1 MKRVIIYICM
11 LLFMFGLAGCTLN
24 YDEQEEFLTEPEVTT
39 EEEITEKEELVPL
52 LAENEA
58 DELYL
63 YGIKPD
69 GVILYADGEGHYFD
83 WEYSCADYRQ
93 PRIFKGHF
101 DGDDS
106 EDIAVVTYTKC
117 DGESVE
123 DLRFITDGDFGADDV
138 YLVDEYE
145 FNSYVAHHIDHS
157 YANHTITFSLGDVN
171 YSFDLSENF
180 ETLVFQKVSYSEN
193 VTYEFVD
200 GEIYVNII
208 PVFYSGDAE
217 NDYGKTE
224 VDLIVRAKLVFDG
237 YNISLTDAQLRPN
250 LI

>member
-1 MKRVIIYICM
+1 MKRIIIYICM
-11 LLFMFGLAGCTLN
+11 LLLLMCLAGCTLN
-24 YDEQEEFLTEPEVTT
+24 YDEAKESPAVAEETT
-39 EEEITEKEELVPL
+39 EEEVTEKEELVPL

-69 GVILYADGEGHYFD
+69 GVILYADGNGHYYD
-83 WEYSCADYRQ
+83 WAYSCADYRQ
-93 PRIFKGHF
+93 PKIFKGHF
-101 DGDDS
+101 DNDKK

-117 DGESVE
+117 DGMSVE
-123 DLRFITDGDFGADDV
+123 DLHIITDGDFGADDV

-208 PVFYSGDAE
+208 PVVYSSDAE

-237 YNISLTDAQLRPN
+237 YNISLTDAQLRPD
-250 LI
+250 I

>member
-1 MKRVIIYICM
+1 MKRIIIYICM
-11 LLFMFGLAGCTLN
+11 LLLLMCLAGCTLN
-24 YDEQEEFLTEPEVTT
+24 SDAQKDSPTVSEVTT
-39 EEEITEKEELVPL
+39 EEEITEKEELIPL

-58 DELYL
+58 DGLYL

-69 GVILYADGEGHYFD
+69 GVILYADGNGHYYD
-83 WEYSCADYRQ
+83 WAYSCADYRQ
-93 PRIFKGHF
+93 PRIFKGNF
-101 DGDDS
+101 DNDKK

-117 DGESVE
+117 DGMSVE
-123 DLRFITDGDFGADDV
+123 DLHIITDGDFGADDV
-138 YLVDEYE
+138 YLVDENE
-145 FNSYVAHHIDHS
+145 FNSYVARHIDHS

-180 ETLVFQKVSYSEN
+180 ETLVFRKVSYSEN
-193 VTYEFVD
+193 VTYEFID

-237 YNISLTDAQLRPN
+237 YNISLADAQLKPN
-250 LI
+250 I